1 MSLEFA
7 KTAPGVMVA
16 SWTHPKSGRVKS
28 VAIIKSCD
36 AWNTFID
43 GEWIARDLSS
53 FEDAVAAAERKLTPR
68 ASSNMIRVA
77 GVCLLAVILGA
88 SAVVASKFMPA
99 VSTAKVTPD
108 TEEGKGGG
116 AQVSKYSSKVET
128 VAPDKPVR
136 DLAVSE
142 QPLPVRRDGP
152 TLRPRAHHF

>member
-16 SWTHPKSGRVKS
+16 SWTHPKSGRVQS

-88 SAVVASKFMPA
+88 SAVVISKFMPVIPA
-99 VSTAKVTPD
+99 VRDAAVREGEGANARASKN
-108 TEEGKGGG
+108 TE
-116 AQVSKYSSKVET
+116 KVET
-128 VAPDKPVR
+128 VAPDKSLR
-136 DLAVSE
+136 DLAISQ
-142 QPLPVRRDGP
+142 QPLPVRRDRP
-152 TLRPRAHHF
+152 ALQPRADHF